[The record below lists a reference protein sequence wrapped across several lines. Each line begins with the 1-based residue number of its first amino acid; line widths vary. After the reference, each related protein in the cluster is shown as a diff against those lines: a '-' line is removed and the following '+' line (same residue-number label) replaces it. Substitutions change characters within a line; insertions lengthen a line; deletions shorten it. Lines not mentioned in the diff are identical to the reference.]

1 MNRNS
6 MYEAIKSV
14 LVEQFE
20 IEASRV
26 TPDANL
32 YQELDIDSIDA
43 VDLLVRLR
51 ELTGKRIS
59 PEDFQQVRT
68 IDDILD
74 KLAT

>member
-1 MNRNS
+1 
-6 MYEAIKSV
+6 MYEAIKGV

-20 IEASRV
+20 IEESLV
-26 TPDANL
+26 TRDANL
-32 YQELDIDSIDA
+32 YEELDIDSIDA

-51 ELTGKRIS
+51 ELTDRRIS